1 MTLSNNAIKFLQAQ
15 YRAIF
20 KRAYVKGLATA
31 VLLTAG
37 LAAGQAQ
44 AVELST
50 GANAES
56 DIITQGSGDTFNVS
70 SETTVNSITIQTG
83 HSLTTSGGINVTG
96 DVTANG
102 DLTIESGAILLANK
116 ETVGE
121 NENQTIYRH
130 DFTSTGSDLNLSGNI
145 GAASFSVSDGTLE
158 LTAGGEGNTNL
169 TAYGS
174 GWNQDQASGNATD
187 YDRDTAN
194 GKVLGMTVTV
204 NAGTNVAALNLL
216 TVDDNSKITLAG
228 SGSSSGV
235 TADNT
240 AYLEGSRQIAISDTE
255 ITVNG
260 YANGIFSQNGSI
272 SDSSIKINEN
282 AKLLIAGN
290 ADDYTNVLSGTDQA
304 NVATYSLTNTDIT
317 NAGTLQLGTSGSNDF
332 TITGGSMSN
341 TGTVIVN
348 ADELSVTDEYFNGL
362 FTKGTGSTQGKLNFS
377 GNAINVDGE
386 VDLNGLGIINSS
398 NGSLDSNRLGL
409 KAEGATFTTDTV
421 SLKGFYT
428 ADELDLDVGT
438 LNVEGTAQGGS
449 SPKKIRFE
457 MASGTTITV
466 HDSLSGSNAIE
477 QFVIKATDT
486 GDTTSLILDA
496 GANGG
501 TITNIKNFHVGW
513 DNSGS
518 SVFTVKGTW
527 DFGGSVIKAGSS
539 GTVTIDG
546 TANNVGELRL
556 QQGGK
561 TDVNGAMEIDRL
573 LGSESG
579 GGTLNINGTLTV
591 TGDGT
596 TETKNSDDEY
606 RNDVY
611 LTEATVNI
619 NNGGTFAIT
628 TADAVED
635 VIKVTT
641 DTSTGEITAIEVPQ
655 SGSNTAEQ
663 GGWDHTK
670 VNLKAGGT
678 LQLNLAALGIDTI
691 TQDNLISLKESLVA
705 SGSQGSF
712 DFGDGLTI
720 QLDKA
725 LQEAIDS
732 GEVSYSQTSKA

>member
-1 MTLSNNAIKFLQAQ
+1 MLF
-15 YRAIF
+15 
-20 KRAYVKGLATA
+20 AY
-31 VLLTAG
+31 
-37 LAAGQAQ
+37 
-44 AVELST
+44 
-50 GANAES
+50 
-56 DIITQGSGDTFNVS
+56 
-70 SETTVNSITIQTG
+70 
-83 HSLTTSGGINVTG
+83 H
-96 DVTANG
+96 
-102 DLTIESGAILLANK
+102 
-116 ETVGE
+116 
-121 NENQTIYRH
+121 H
-130 DFTSTGSDLNLSGNI
+130 D
-145 GAASFSVSDGTLE
+145 
-158 LTAGGEGNTNL
+158 
-169 TAYGS
+169 
-174 GWNQDQASGNATD
+174 
-187 YDRDTAN
+187 
-194 GKVLGMTVTV
+194 
-204 NAGTNVAALNLL
+204 
-216 TVDDNSKITLAG
+216 
-228 SGSSSGV
+228 
-235 TADNT
+235 
-240 AYLEGSRQIAISDTE
+240 
-255 ITVNG
+255 
-260 YANGIFSQNGSI
+260 
-272 SDSSIKINEN
+272 
-282 AKLLIAGN
+282 
-290 ADDYTNVLSGTDQA
+290 
-304 NVATYSLTNTDIT
+304 
-317 NAGTLQLGTSGSNDF
+317 
-332 TITGGSMSN
+332 
-341 TGTVIVN
+341 
-348 ADELSVTDEYFNGL
+348 
-362 FTKGTGSTQGKLNFS
+362 
-377 GNAINVDGE
+377 
-386 VDLNGLGIINSS
+386 
-398 NGSLDSNRLGL
+398 
-409 KAEGATFTTDTV
+409 
-421 SLKGFYT
+421 
-428 ADELDLDVGT
+428 
-438 LNVEGTAQGGS
+438 
-449 SPKKIRFE
+449 
-457 MASGTTITV
+457 
-466 HDSLSGSNAIE
+466 
-477 QFVIKATDT
+477 
-486 GDTTSLILDA
+486 
-496 GANGG
+496 
-501 TITNIKNFHVGW
+501 TNIQNFHVGW

-732 GEVSYSQTSKA
+732 GEVSYSQLSSGGVSSARGYR

>member
-20 KRAYVKGLATA
+20 KRAYIKGLATA

-145 GAASFSVSDGTLE
+145 GAASFSVSDGTLV

-187 YDRDTAN
+187 YDRGTAN
-194 GKVLGMTVTV
+194 GEVLGMTVTV

-216 TVDDNSKITLAG
+216 TVDDKSKITLAG

-272 SDSSIKINEN
+272 SDSSIKISEK

-290 ADDYTNVLSGTDQA
+290 AEANRGPFDLAEAESELTAGYHTEYSGMGFGFYYLA
-304 NVATYSLTNTDIT
+304 EYLNLFVISGIAATVF
-317 NAGTLQLGTSGSNDF
+317 LGGW
-332 TITGGSMSN
+332 
-341 TGTVIVN
+341 
-348 ADELSVTDEYFNGL
+348 AP
-362 FTKGTGSTQGKLNFS
+362 LNI
-377 GNAINVDGE
+377 GVDGFDM
-386 VDLNGLGIINSS
+386 VMNYIPGIVWF
-398 NGSLDSNRLGL
+398 L
-409 KAEGATFTTDTV
+409 
-421 SLKGFYT
+421 
-428 ADELDLDVGT
+428 
-438 LNVEGTAQGGS
+438 
-449 SPKKIRFE
+449 
-457 MASGTTITV
+457 
-466 HDSLSGSNAIE
+466 
-477 QFVIKATDT
+477 
-486 GDTTSLILDA
+486 
-496 GANGG
+496 
-501 TITNIKNFHVGW
+501 
-513 DNSGS
+513 
-518 SVFTVKGTW
+518 
-527 DFGGSVIKAGSS
+527 
-539 GTVTIDG
+539 
-546 TANNVGELRL
+546 
-556 QQGGK
+556 GK
-561 TDVNGAMEIDRL
+561 TFLIVWLLMWIRWTYPRLRIDQIL
-573 LGSESG
+573 KLEWKYLMPLAL
-579 GGTLNINGTLTV
+579 LNIVIMTV
-591 TGDGT
+591 
-596 TETKNSDDEY
+596 
-606 RNDVY
+606 VV
-611 LTEATVNI
+611 A
-619 NNGGTFAIT
+619 F
-628 TADAVED
+628 
-635 VIKVTT
+635 
-641 DTSTGEITAIEVPQ
+641 
-655 SGSNTAEQ
+655 
-663 GGWDHTK
+663 GWH
-670 VNLKAGGT
+670 
-678 LQLNLAALGIDTI
+678 
-691 TQDNLISLKESLVA
+691 
-705 SGSQGSF
+705 F
-712 DFGDGLTI
+712 
-720 QLDKA
+720 
-725 LQEAIDS
+725 
-732 GEVSYSQTSKA
+732 